1 MSHFSTIKT
10 KLKDRDVLLK
20 ALSVIGLP
28 VDVSREL
35 ENPIGHEH
43 EKVMCDITL
52 GSDIGFRLNP
62 KTETYELVTDIQTW
76 KHSVPPNRMIEKIT
90 QEYAMEIVKREVKEK
105 GFEIEKQTRDTEN
118 NIELVATRWVP

>member
-1 MSHFSTIKT
+1 
-10 KLKDRDVLLK
+10 VLLK

-118 NIELVATRWVP
+118 NIELVVTRWVP